1 MSSAAPVLLVHNSAD
16 IYGASRSLLRLVS
29 RLDRNR
35 FVPSV
40 LLPVSGPLQL
50 LLEKMGVRVF
60 VQPSLRV
67 ITRPIFSSWR
77 IFPFL
82 LGLPFSVFQTTAL
95 IKREHFQLVHTN
107 VGIVI
112 SSALA
117 AWCARV
123 PHLWHIRD
131 WFQEFGALWRPYS
144 AYIVAFSKKVICVSR
159 PIAGQFTQSP
169 KVCVLHN
176 GLDLAEFP
184 PLSDQER
191 VEARR
196 KFGFSSNDLVVGT
209 VGRIKFVRKGQEY
222 LLRAV
227 RSLQDQGFFIK
238 VLLTGGAAPGSEDH
252 IPRMQQL
259 ACDLNLENQV
269 VFSGELP
276 DPRAAYAAMDIFV
289 LPSAQPEPFG
299 GVVLEAMAFGLP
311 VIATAIGGSPEQV
324 VPEETGFLIPPADPE
339 SLAVKLRRLCEDR
352 DLCIRMGIAGRQ
364 RIATQLSLDHTLN
377 SISKTY
383 MEVVNKHS

>member
-1 MSSAAPVLLVHNSAD
+1 M
-16 IYGASRSLLRLVS
+16 
-29 RLDRNR
+29 
-35 FVPSV
+35 
-40 LLPVSGPLQL
+40 
-50 LLEKMGVRVF
+50 
-60 VQPSLRV
+60 
-67 ITRPIFSSWR
+67 
-77 IFPFL
+77 
-82 LGLPFSVFQTTAL
+82 
-95 IKREHFQLVHTN
+95 
-107 VGIVI
+107 
-112 SSALA
+112 
-117 AWCARV
+117 

-196 KFGFSSNDLVVGT
+196 KFGFSSTDFVVGT

-227 RSLQDQGFFIK
+227 RSLQDQGIFIK
-238 VLLTGGAAPGSEDH
+238 VLLTGGAAPGFEDH

-259 ACDLNLENQV
+259 ARDLNLENQV

-324 VPEETGFLIPPADPE
+324 VPEETGFLIPPADPQ
-339 SLAVKLRRLCEDR
+339 SLAVKLRKLCEDP
-352 DLCIRMGIAGRQ
+352 DLCIRMGRAGRQ
-364 RIATQLSLDHTLN
+364 RIATQLSLDHTVN